1 MMVDQEDRKNAVLLA
16 MSDGYMRRILSSII
30 SEAKSV
36 DQISKESGV
45 PASTCY
51 RRIHQLLGLALVRIE
66 KTIIRPEGKKYETF
80 RSAVADV
87 KISFSSQ
94 ELSIELTPTKIV
106 PEDRLHNMWRTTKET
121 DDRQQQPLA
130 VLEIRAQ

>member
-1 MMVDQEDRKNAVLLA
+1 MMVNQEDRKDAVLLA

-51 RRIHQLLGLALVRIE
+51 RRIHELLGLALVRIE
-66 KTIIRPEGKKYETF
+66 KTIITPEGKKYETF
-80 RSAVADV
+80 RSTVIDV

-94 ELSIELTPTKIV
+94 DLSIELTPMKIA
-106 PEDRLHNMWRTTKET
+106 PEDRLHSMWRTTKKT
-121 DDRQQQPLA
+121 DDRSQESLA
-130 VLEIRAQ
+130 VLEVRAQ